1 MKREPRDELL
11 AEAALRECHALVGE
25 ERRAAEWAVELVV
38 VEPAVEASAVE
49 DVAAGEHADLVAVL
63 EGGLAHDAGVV
74 VVVVV
79 VAGGGAVVMVE
90 ELAAEGELIG
100 EHDKSGEAG
109 SDGGEEALVD
119 DLVGVESAET

>member
-1 MKREPRDELL
+1 ML

-74 VVVVV
+74 VV
-79 VAGGGAVVMVE
+79 AGGGAVVMVE
-90 ELAAEGELIG
+90 ELATEGELIG

>member
-1 MKREPRDELL
+1 M
-11 AEAALRECHALVGE
+11 
-25 ERRAAEWAVELVV
+25 
-38 VEPAVEASAVE
+38 VEPAVEAAAVE